1 MVRHGLLA
9 LFVLGLLCLSGLGFA
24 EPSAGLD
31 RTDAATD
38 AGTDVWGDPEDN
50 EEADRGWTWFGMGYE
65 NRRRSSGQRADPS
78 SDATN
83 DHKNGQGKGS
93 K

>member
-9 LFVLGLLCLSGLGFA
+9 LFVLGLLCQSGLGFA

-38 AGTDVWGDPEDN
+38 AGTDVWGDPEDD

-65 NRRRSSGQRADPS
+65 RRMRSRDSQNEDGDSRGDHQRPG
-78 SDATN
+78 TR
-83 DHKNGQGKGS
+83 
-93 K
+93 